1 MPKIPNRRKQ
11 KPKQK
16 SDRELLEEVI
26 GETRA
31 MTSELREGV
40 WKLCD
45 YLVKLELRVLKDVK
59 DEIPF

>member
-1 MPKIPNRRKQ
+1 MPPIPKRRKQ

-26 GETRA
+26 RETRA
-31 MTSELREGV
+31 MTSDLRESL

-45 YLVKLELRVLKDVK
+45 YLVKVELKVLKDVK
-59 DEIPF
+59 DDIPF